1 MLDVRILNGTVVTD
15 ETIRPLD
22 VGIEGGQISEI
33 EEPGSLGRAANE
45 IDATGLHVMPGAID
59 VHFHCRA
66 PGRAE
71 RGDFASETAAAA
83 AGGVTTIFEM
93 PIADPAC
100 STPDVFRSRRALAES
115 QAHVHFA
122 LYSGAVLGSDER
134 TIEMAQLGAIGF
146 KLFTVAPPS
155 GRETEFAGL
164 WATDESKILESL
176 ASVARTGLVCVVH
189 AENDQLVRYFAA
201 RPSTD
206 GIVPRPPVVEST
218 AITMVSALA
227 RAAGTDIHIAHVT
240 SNAALEAVRGARAL
254 KCAVSAETCP
264 QYLVLDERAV
274 EAHGAIAKV
283 APPLRRREDADK
295 LWKALI
301 DGTLDLVASD
311 HSPFLAHEK
320 SEQPFADAPQGLP
333 TVELLL
339 PTVLHAAGHGRL
351 PLEVGVSLVTSAPAK
366 RFGLYP
372 RKGTLAVGSDA
383 DIAIAALGERFSPS
397 PETLVSRAR
406 GCGVVFDG
414 ITLDARVKMTLVG
427 GQLVY
432 DRGRVVSEQA
442 GRFTAGPAATLE
454 KV

>member
-1 MLDVRILNGTVVTD
+1 VLDLRILNGTVISEEMV
-15 ETIRPLD
+15 RPLD
-22 VGIEGGQISEI
+22 VGIECGQISEI

-45 IDATGLHVMPGAID
+45 IDASGLYVMPGAID

-100 STPDVFRSRRALAES
+100 STPEVFRNRRALAES

-122 LYSGAVLGSDER
+122 LYSGAVLGSEQR

-146 KLFTVAPPS
+146 KLFTVAPSP

-164 WATDESKILESL
+164 WATDESAILECL
-176 ASVARTGLVCVVH
+176 ASVAGTGLVCVVH

-201 RPSTD
+201 RRSTE

-227 RAAGTDIHIAHVT
+227 RAAGADIHIAHVT
-240 SNAALEAVRGARAL
+240 SDAALEAVRGAHAIG
-254 KCAVSAETCP
+254 CAVSAETCP
-264 QYLVLDERAV
+264 QYLVLDEHAV

-283 APPLRRREDADK
+283 APPLRRPKDVDV
-295 LWKALI
+295 LWRALT

-320 SEQPFADAPQGLP
+320 SQPPFATAPQGLP

-339 PTVLHAAGHGRL
+339 PTVLHGARHGRF
-351 PLEVGVSLVTSAPAK
+351 PLQVGVSLVTSAPAK

-372 RKGTLAVGSDA
+372 GKGTLAVGSDA
-383 DIAIAALGERFSPS
+383 DIAIAAIGERFSPS
-397 PETLVSRAR
+397 PETLISRAAD
-406 GCGVVFDG
+406 CAVVFDR
-414 ITLDARVKMTLVG
+414 ITLDARVKKTLVG

-432 DRGRVVSEQA
+432 DDGSIVSERA
-442 GRFTAGPAATLE
+442 GRFTAGQAATLE
-454 KV
+454 TV